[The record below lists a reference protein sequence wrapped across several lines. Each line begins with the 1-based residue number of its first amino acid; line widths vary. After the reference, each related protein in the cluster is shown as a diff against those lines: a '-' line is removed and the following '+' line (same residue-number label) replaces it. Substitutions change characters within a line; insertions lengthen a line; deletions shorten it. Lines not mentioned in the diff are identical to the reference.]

1 MKTIRLGNDIN
12 VSWIITRNGEAEDFS
27 SKDVK
32 VYLYDK
38 YNVEQ
43 KFEYTIEGNIV
54 NGTFYGKDQ
63 STNGVYRLCLVENDG
78 QVNMATVDYIDCW
91 LLSNKLKNH
100 TSNGEDSKTEIIRT
114 ETVDLSSTIN
124 TNGNVNLTDYYTKS
138 EIDQKIA
145 DVASGGEID
154 LSEYA
159 LSADIPTKTS
169 DLTNDSGFITSHQD
183 ISGKVDRT
191 DLADV
196 AISGDYN
203 DLIHTPT
210 IPTVPTKVSDLTNDS
225 GFITSQDI
233 SGKANTTDLADVATS
248 GDYNDLLNTP
258 TIPTKVSDLT
268 NDAGYLTAHQD
279 ISGKANAS
287 DVYTKTQIDNFNYV
301 NEHDLYQLVYGKEDV
316 YNKAESDAKYLTN
329 HQDISG
335 KANTADLAT
344 VATSGSY
351 ADLIHKPTIPT
362 KVSDLTNDSRFL
374 TETDA
379 YTKTQTYSKTEVD
392 SLVANSSSSGG
403 GGFNVV
409 TNSSDSTKKGLVN
422 SLSEYYDTNIGN
434 GAVIEGK
441 GDNDIDTIVASG
453 AFSHAEG
460 ENTTASGD
468 YSHAEGAHTKASDF
482 YSHAEGCYT
491 KAEGNSS
498 HAEGS
503 GTEAR
508 GNCAHA
514 EGSDTNAFGDYSH
527 ASGYK
532 TTAQNTY
539 EAAFGIYN
547 TSRVTNDNFG
557 SKNKTLYSI
566 GNGNPDAIPQ
576 IGQNDDGA
584 HHNAFEIRQNG
595 DIYIADT
602 SFLKEGNKN
611 YNSNLKYHT
620 VPYICLQDK
629 LDTMLTSSNVSAVA
643 ISGDYTDLNNRPFG
657 DFIEQLEETIYTYE
671 GTISQN
677 GPTHFGVSGVSIDTS
692 NLSASDEVI
701 LKVDDSVYGKGI
713 VYEESTNVYWINQD
727 PTKGS
732 PFNDTWS
739 VYSGNGES
747 YHISINTLSGTQHKI
762 ELVKNVGEQLVTR
775 QIDSKYVDAY
785 TKSEIDA
792 KITDI
797 ASTYATKAEV
807 PVIWIGTQE
816 QYDAITTKSETTIYI
831 IK

>member
-1 MKTIRLGNDIN
+1 M
-12 VSWIITRNGEAEDFS
+12 
-27 SKDVK
+27 
-32 VYLYDK
+32 
-38 YNVEQ
+38 
-43 KFEYTIEGNIV
+43 
-54 NGTFYGKDQ
+54 
-63 STNGVYRLCLVENDG
+63 
-78 QVNMATVDYIDCW
+78 
-91 LLSNKLKNH
+91 
-100 TSNGEDSKTEIIRT
+100 
-114 ETVDLSSTIN
+114 
-124 TNGNVNLTDYYTKS
+124 
-138 EIDQKIA
+138 
-145 DVASGGEID
+145 
-154 LSEYA
+154 
-159 LSADIPTKTS
+159 
-169 DLTNDSGFITSHQD
+169 
-183 ISGKVDRT
+183 
-191 DLADV
+191 

-233 SGKANTTDLADVATS
+233 SGKANTTDLANVATS

-301 NEHDLYQLVYGKEDV
+301 NEHDLYQLVYGKENV
-316 YNKAESDAKYLTN
+316 YNKAESDAKYLTS
-329 HQDISG
+329 HQDVSG

-362 KVSDLTNDSRFL
+362 KVSDLTNDSGFL
-374 TETDA
+374 TETDV

-434 GAVIEGK
+434 YAVIEGD
-441 GDNDIDTIVASG
+441 GHNYGSAPTNIVASG
-453 AFSHAEG
+453 DYSHAEG
-460 ENTTASGD
+460 SETTASGD
-468 YSHAEGAHTKASDF
+468 YSHAEGYNTTANGD
-482 YSHAEGCYT
+482 YSHAEGYYT
-491 KAEGNSS
+491 RAEGNSS

-503 GTEAR
+503 ETQ
-508 GNCAHA
+508 
-514 EGSDTNAFGDYSH
+514 AFGYYSH

-532 TTAQNTY
+532 TTALNTY

-547 TSRVTNDNFG
+547 TSRVTSANDNFG

-566 GNGNPDAIPQ
+566 GNGNPDAIPDY
-576 IGQNDDGA
+576 GQNDDNA

-611 YNSNLKYHT
+611 YNSNKKYHN

-643 ISGDYTDLNNRPFG
+643 ISGDYTDLRNRPFG
-657 DFIEQLEETIYTYE
+657 DFTEQLEETIYTYE
-671 GTISQN
+671 GTTSQN
-677 GPTHFGVSGVSIDTS
+677 GPSHYGVSNVVINTS
-692 NLSASDEVI
+692 NLSAGDEVI

-713 VYEESTNVYWINQD
+713 VYEKSTNVYWINQD
-727 PTKGS
+727 PTNDY

-747 YHISINTLSGTQHKI
+747 YHIGINNLGGTQHKI

-775 QIDSKYVDAY
+775 LIDSKYVDAY

-807 PVIWIGTQE
+807 PHIWTGTQAE
-816 QYDAITTKSETTIYI
+816 YDVLETKVESTIYI
-831 IK
+831 ITE

>member
-43 KFEYTIEGNIV
+43 KFEYTIEGNII

-91 LLSNKLKNH
+91 LLSNKLKNQ

-138 EIDQKIA
+138 EVDQKIA
-145 DVASGGEID
+145 DVASGCEID
-154 LSEYA
+154 LSAYAKTDNVYSKVQSDAKYQPKGEYLTEHQSLEDYYTKNEIDGKNYLTGIDA
-159 LSADIPTKTS
+159 QATLYSKDEINTKLADYAKSNSVYTKTEI
-169 DLTNDSGFITSHQD
+169 DEKGYLTSHQD
-183 ISGKVDRT
+183 LS
-191 DLADV
+191 
-196 AISGDYN
+196 DYAKKSE
-203 DLIHTPT
+203 
-210 IPTVPTKVSDLTNDS
+210 IPSTEN
-225 GFITSQDI
+225 I
-233 SGKANTTDLADVATS
+233 
-248 GDYNDLLNTP
+248 
-258 TIPTKVSDLT
+258 
-268 NDAGYLTAHQD
+268 
-279 ISGKANAS
+279 
-287 DVYTKTQIDNFNYV
+287 YTKDEIDNFNFINAY
-301 NEHDLYQLVYGKEDV
+301 NLSQMVYSKE
-316 YNKAESDAKYLTN
+316 ESDAKYLTE
-329 HQDISG
+329 HQSLSNYYNKSEIDNKI
-335 KANTADLAT
+335 ARIND
-344 VATSGSY
+344 V
-351 ADLIHKPTIPT
+351 PT
-362 KVSDLTNDSRFL
+362 KTSQLTNDSGFL
-374 TETDA
+374 TETDV

-441 GDNDIDTIVASG
+441 GYDDINTIVASG

-460 ENTTASGD
+460 SGTAARGNQSHAEGYYTTANGV
-468 YSHAEGAHTKASDF
+468 YSHAEGNGT
-482 YSHAEGCYT
+482 HA
-491 KAEGNSS
+491 N
-498 HAEGS
+498 
-503 GTEAR
+503 
-508 GNCAHA
+508 GNC
-514 EGSDTNAFGDYSH
+514 SH
-527 ASGYK
+527 ASGYN

-576 IGQNDDGA
+576 MGQNDDNA

-611 YNSNLKYHT
+611 YNSNFKYHT

-629 LDTMLTSSNVSAVA
+629 FDTMLTSSNVSAVA

-671 GTISQN
+671 GTTSQN
-677 GPTHFGVSGVSIDTS
+677 GPTHFGVVNVSIDTS
-692 NLSASDEVI
+692 NLSAGDEVI

-747 YHISINTLSGTQHKI
+747 YSISINILSGTQHKI

-807 PVIWIGTQE
+807 PQIWIGTQE

>member
-1 MKTIRLGNDIN
+1 MTGPQGPRGYTGATGPQGPQGPSGERGPKGDRGPQGPKGQDGTVSFDQLTPAQLDMLKGPKGDKGDKGEKGDKGNDGLTPHIGE
-12 VSWIITRNGEAEDFS
+12 NGNWFIVDVDTEVKAQGEKGDAFTYNDFTPEQLEALKGADGAKGEPFTYADFTEEQLAAL
-27 SKDVK
+27 KGEK
-32 VYLYDK
+32 GDK
-38 YNVEQ
+38 GD
-43 KFEYTIEGNIV
+43 TG
-54 NGTFYGKDQ
+54 
-63 STNGVYRLCLVENDG
+63 
-78 QVNMATVDYIDCW
+78 TVD
-91 LLSNKLKNH
+91 
-100 TSNGEDSKTEIIRT
+100 TSDF
-114 ETVDLSSTIN
+114 
-124 TNGNVNLTDYYTKS
+124 YTKS
-138 EIDQKIA
+138 EVDQKIA
-145 DVASGGEID
+145 DVASGEID

-210 IPTVPTKVSDLTNDS
+210 IPTVPTKVSDLTND
-225 GFITSQDI
+225 
-233 SGKANTTDLADVATS
+233 
-248 GDYNDLLNTP
+248 
-258 TIPTKVSDLT
+258 
-268 NDAGYLTAHQD
+268 AGYLTAHQD

-316 YNKAESDAKYLTN
+316 YNKAESDAKYLTS
-329 HQDISG
+329 HQDVSG

-362 KVSDLTNDSRFL
+362 KVSDLTNDSGFL
-374 TETDA
+374 TETDV

-409 TNSSDSTKKGLVN
+409 TNSSNSTKKGLVN

-441 GDNDIDTIVASG
+441 GYDDINTIVASG
-453 AFSHAEG
+453 AF
-460 ENTTASGD
+460 
-468 YSHAEGAHTKASDF
+468 
-482 YSHAEGCYT
+482 SHAEGCYT

-503 GTEAR
+503 ETAAR

-514 EGSDTNAFGDYSH
+514 EGQNAYANGDYSH

-547 TSRVTNDNFG
+547 TSRVTSANDNFG

-566 GNGNPDAIPQ
+566 GNGNPDAIPYY
-576 IGQNDDGA
+576 GQNDDNA

-611 YNSNLKYHT
+611 YNSNLKYHS

-643 ISGDYTDLNNRPFG
+643 ISGDYTDLRNRPFG
-657 DFIEQLEETIYTYE
+657 DFTEQLEETIYTYE
-671 GTISQN
+671 GTTSQN
-677 GPTHFGVSGVSIDTS
+677 GPTHFGVSNVVINTS
-692 NLSASDEVI
+692 NLSAGDEVI

-727 PTKGS
+727 PTNGA

-747 YHISINTLSGTQHKI
+747 YHICINNLGGTQHKI
-762 ELVKNVGEQLVTR
+762 ELVKNVGEQLVR
-775 QIDSKYVDAY
+775 KQIDSKYVDAY

-807 PVIWIGTQE
+807 PQIWTGTQE
-816 QYDAITTKSETTIYI
+816 AYDALETKVESTIYI
-831 IK
+831 IKE